1 MDEKNLDKRLFN
13 LVENNF
19 EYLEECAHE
28 AIIAVNNLLAQ
39 MRYYHFV
46 QALYKNLH
54 EQKNK

>member
-54 EQKNK
+54 EQKK